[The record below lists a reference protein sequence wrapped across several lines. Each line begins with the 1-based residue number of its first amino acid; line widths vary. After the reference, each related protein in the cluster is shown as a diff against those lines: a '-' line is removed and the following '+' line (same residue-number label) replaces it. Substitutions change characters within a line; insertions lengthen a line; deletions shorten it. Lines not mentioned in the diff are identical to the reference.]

1 MSMWFTNLTGFR
13 EKSGDQVRDHIVVDG
28 ERMTSKVNGRELIC
42 GNLETPALRELR
54 ERVAEA
60 GVATGKLSIR
70 EVVADAQTLHA
81 DPGNAGALFQ
91 VASQFNLLEMLAPSV
106 TPDEGVDGYDLDLT
120 QGPACAIACGA
131 GTIYRNYFAEFDG
144 HVGQSAEH
152 QIDCLKD
159 LGAVLGNTEER
170 LWKMQNG
177 YAFATE
183 SGLKEISERLSNC
196 TEAERDE
203 LLQELRI
210 GVHWNTQ
217 VTLGEASHTV
227 SQVYGSAMPVSYSPH
242 SCESWAEFAKLI
254 LEASYEAT
262 FLAAVL
268 NCMSTGNSSL
278 YLTLIGG
285 GVFGN
290 DQEWILAAIE
300 RSLKMFS
307 HHDLNVAIVSHGGS
321 KPGVQKLVG

>member
-1 MSMWFTNLTGFR
+1 MWFTSLTGFR
-13 EKSGDQVRDHIVVDG
+13 EESGEQVRANIDVDG
-28 ERMTSKVNGRELIC
+28 ERMISKVNGRELIC
-42 GNLETPALRELR
+42 GKLEIPTLRELR

-60 GVATGKLSIR
+60 GVATGKLSVR
-70 EVVADAQTLHA
+70 EVVADAQALHA
-81 DPGNAGALFQ
+81 DSGNAGAIFQ

-144 HVGQSAEH
+144 HIGQSAEH

-159 LGAVLGNTEER
+159 LGDVLRNPDER
-170 LWKMQNG
+170 LWEMQNG

-183 SGLKEISERLSNC
+183 SGLKEIAERLANC
-196 TEAERDE
+196 TEAERDD
-203 LLQELRI
+203 LRQELRI
-210 GVHWNTQ
+210 GVHWDTQ
-217 VTLGEASHTV
+217 VTLGGSSHTV

-242 SCESWAEFAKLI
+242 SRESWAEFAKLI

-268 NCMSTGNSSL
+268 NTISTGNNSL

-290 DQEWILAAIE
+290 DEEWILAAIE
-300 RSLKMFS
+300 RSLKTFS
-307 HHDLNVAIVSHGGS
+307 RHDLNVAIVSHGGS
-321 KPGVQKLVG
+321 KPGVQRLVG